1 MKDSKLGYRE
11 TLTLLII
18 MISCKIFLSYPRNMA
33 VMGDSAAWLII
44 LLSGGGSLAG
54 FFFIRQLLGKYPD
67 DNIFNIS
74 RKIGGK
80 FLGSALNL
88 LIFLYFLTI
97 STMLIREFAESFI
110 LSILPRTP
118 ISVITICFLILLIYS
133 VLLGIETLSRLAWF
147 FGPYL
152 LIGLIV
158 ILAFSKPT
166 DIQLLL
172 PLLGSGPLPVLKNSI
187 INLSGFSE
195 IMLLAVVA
203 PLVRDRK
210 KIGEIGILSLT
221 ISTLI
226 LSGLTAIVLL
236 TFNYVGM
243 TDLVF
248 PVFQLTRL
256 ISIGKFIQRVESI
269 FVFLWF
275 LTAVIGMSGL
285 FYGTVV
291 SFSEAFEIRDHRP
304 LIFPVAVLVFTLS
317 MIPQSLPD
325 TVFWNFY
332 IISRFY
338 LVSWIGI
345 PTFLWILSLFV
356 KKQPEASNE

>member
-18 MISCKIFLSYPRNMA
+18 IISCKIFLSFPRNMA

-44 LLSGGGSLAG
+44 LLSGGFSMAAFLI
-54 FFFIRQLLGKYPD
+54 IRLLLRKYPD
-67 DNIFNIS
+67 DNIFNIA
-74 RKIGGK
+74 RKTVGK
-80 FLGSALNL
+80 YLGLGLNL

-97 STMLIREFAESFI
+97 SSLLIREFAESFI
-110 LSILPRTP
+110 LAILPRTP
-118 ISVITICFLILLIYS
+118 ISVIAICFLLLSIYG
-133 VLLGIETLSRLAWF
+133 VLLGVETLSRLAWF

-152 LIGLIV
+152 LIGLII
-158 ILAFSKPT
+158 ILAFSKPA

-172 PLLGSGPLPVLKNSI
+172 PLLGPGPLPVLKNSI
-187 INLSGFSE
+187 VNLSSFSE
-195 IMLLAVVA
+195 ILLLTVIA

-210 KIGEIGILSLT
+210 KIGEIGILSLA

-226 LSGLTAIVLL
+226 LSGLTVIVLL
-236 TFNYVGM
+236 TFNYTGM
-243 TDLVF
+243 TDLSF

-256 ISIGKFIQRVESI
+256 ISIGEFIQRVESA

-304 LIFPVAVLVFTLS
+304 LIFPLAVLVFTLS
-317 MIPQSLPD
+317 MIPQSMPE
-325 TVFWNFY
+325 TVFGNFFTL
-332 IISRFY
+332 SRFY
-338 LVSWIGI
+338 PLVWIGI
-345 PTFLWILSLFV
+345 PLFLWILSLFI
-356 KKQPEASNE
+356 KKAPGGSQ

>member
-11 TLTLLII
+11 TLTLLIT
-18 MISCKIFLSYPRNMA
+18 MISCKIFLSFPRNMA
-33 VMGDSAAWLII
+33 VMGDSAAWLIV
-44 LLSGGGSLAG
+44 LLSGAFSVAG
-54 FFFIRQLLGKYPD
+54 FIFIRQLLRKFPN
-67 DNIFNIS
+67 DNIFNIA
-74 RKIGGK
+74 RKTGGK
-80 FLGSALNL
+80 FLGLGLNL

-97 STMLIREFAESFI
+97 ASMLIREFAESFI
-110 LSILPRTP
+110 LAILPRTP

-133 VLLGIETLSRLAWF
+133 ALLGIETLSRLAWF

-172 PLLGSGPLPVLKNSI
+172 PLLGPGPLPVLKNSL

-195 IMLLAVVA
+195 ILLLAVIA
-203 PLVRDRK
+203 PLVRERK
-210 KIGEIGILSLT
+210 KIGEIGILSLV

-226 LSGLTAIVLL
+226 LSGLTLIVLL
-236 TFNYVGM
+236 TFNYAGM
-243 TDLVF
+243 TDLIF

-256 ISIGKFIQRVESI
+256 ISIGEFVQRVESV

-304 LIFPVAVLVFTLS
+304 LIFPLAVLVFTLS
-317 MIPQSLPD
+317 MIPRSMPE
-325 TVFWNFY
+325 TVFWNFF
-332 IISRFY
+332 IVSRFY
-338 LVSWIGI
+338 PAIWLGI
-345 PTFLWILSLFV
+345 PLLLWILSLFV
-356 KKQPEASNE
+356 KKQPEAANE